1 MFRSILSIPV
11 FMQGAAFWP
20 QSATYTSCTVRQVTE
35 SPPARYS
42 WDCTSLP
49 PRPGDEQ
56 WTQSAG
62 KAEPRQVRCTVIL
75 VTQTLQWH
83 SARVIKCDSSLDARR
98 DGGANFFN
106 QRRIWELSSL
116 FGKASYWVQQVTYS
130 NISPRPCSENRN
142 NLFNNFFTFTA
153 YWMFARKEKRKMR
166 RKIRK
171 YSVQQSNPSGRW
183 FWEV

>member
-1 MFRSILSIPV
+1 MKSSLS
-11 FMQGAAFWP
+11 Q
-20 QSATYTSCTVRQVTE
+20 TVRQVIV
-35 SPPARYS
+35 SHPARYS
-42 WDCTSLP
+42 PVCTSRQ

-62 KAEPRQVRCTVIL
+62 KAEPRQVRLTVIL

-83 SARVIKCDSSLDARR
+83 CAVSDRVTKCDSSLDARR
-98 DGGANFFN
+98 RDGGAFFN
-106 QRRIWELSSL
+106 QRRIRELSSL
-116 FGKASYWVQQVTYS
+116 FGKASYWVQQVTNS
-130 NISPRPCSENRN
+130 NISPSPCSENRN

-153 YWMFARKEKRKMR
+153 YWMFAQKEKRKMR